1 MKLLKEIYNTKHGE
15 MQVGAASYVAAPVN
29 VHTQRLPD
37 LMYPSPRILGLA
49 VIILS
54 SFQRNQNE
62 YGGVWSLVHL

>member
-1 MKLLKEIYNTKHGE
+1 MELLKEIYNIKHGE
-15 MQVGAASYVAAPVN
+15 MQVCAESYVATPDN
-29 VHTQRLPD
+29 VHVETQRLPD

-62 YGGVWSLVHL
+62 